1 RPPRSVPPFPSPTLF
16 RPRHGAELMAGRL
29 ELCQVLAPY
38 LEKAYDAISGSGG
51 PASGASVV
59 GGGPARSVGDR
70 RSARITYR
78 SGLAEDG
85 AELTADRE
93 VLEARLLAALAKA
106 RD

>member
-78 SGLAEDG
+78 SGLAEDRSEEHTS
-85 AELTADRE
+85 ELQSRE
-93 VLEARLLAALAKA
+93 NLVC
-106 RD
+106 